1 MGIKDFVNGVLGIDD
16 EYEDEV
22 ITEKEIEEEK
32 KKISASSAK
41 ELRWTKW
48 NRLLP
53 ETVIRWIIP
62 TRASHRSFPEDR

>member
-32 KKISASSAK
+32 KKISASSRSG
-41 ELRWTKW
+41 E
-48 NRLLP
+48 
-53 ETVIRWIIP
+53 EIG
-62 TRASHRSFPEDR
+62 RAHV